1 MQTQLRKIYEACH
14 ALPGKENISLTLTLK
29 ADNLLTQI
37 ESALYPSISNEGCS
51 IVLSYGD
58 MDDRCLKIYISEK
71 EVKGTYYENWEY
83 KEEYCY
89 LDVNKVQ
96 TLITRHGF

>member
-1 MQTQLRKIYEACH
+1 MPSL
-14 ALPGKENISLTLTLK
+14 GKENISLTLTLK
-29 ADNLLTQI
+29 ADNLLSQI
-37 ESALYPSISNEGCS
+37 ESNTYPSISNEDCS

-58 MDDRCLKIYISEK
+58 MDERCLKIYVSEK

-89 LDVNKVQ
+89 LDVSKVQ
-96 TLITRHGF
+96 TLIERHEF

>member
-1 MQTQLRKIYEACH
+1 MPSL
-14 ALPGKENISLTLTLK
+14 GKENISLTLTLK
-29 ADNLLTQI
+29 ADNLLSQI
-37 ESALYPSISNEGCS
+37 ESNTYPSISNKDCS

-58 MDDRCLKIYISEK
+58 MDERCLKIYVSEK

-89 LDVNKVQ
+89 LDVSKVQ
-96 TLITRHGF
+96 TLIERHGF